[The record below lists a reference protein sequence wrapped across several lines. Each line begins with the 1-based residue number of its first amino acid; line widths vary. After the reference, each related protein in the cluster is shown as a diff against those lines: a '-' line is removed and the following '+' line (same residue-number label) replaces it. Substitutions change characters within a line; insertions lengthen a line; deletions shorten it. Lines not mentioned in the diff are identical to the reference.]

1 MDVWKGVI
9 IEESL
14 ENKEILEDVEVM
26 SQKTSKL
33 ESEEGKG
40 TFHFDK
46 VNVSDLVIEKVV
58 RKAKKGIKQGWYMH
72 LCKQDVM
79 IVIFKDK
86 SFRYIKGDKEG
97 MKEIRSYG
105 TSVGINE
112 AQLPDERL
120 IKAQVGE
127 RVLSIPQNRDYEA
140 GMRAAGGSRPGE
152 NGSGGGP
159 VNLSISIDARGA
171 QKGIDWK
178 KITKNEIAPQ
188 IQKLIK
194 LNRVRT

>member
-26 SQKTSKL
+26 SQKASKL

-46 VNVSDLVIEKVV
+46 VSVSDLVIEKVV

-79 IVIFKDK
+79 IVIYKDK

-105 TSVGINE
+105 ISIGINE

-120 IKAQVGE
+120 V
-127 RVLSIPQNRDYEA
+127 
-140 GMRAAGGSRPGE
+140 E
-152 NGSGGGP
+152 NPWS
-159 VNLSISIDARGA
+159 
-171 QKGIDWK
+171 
-178 KITKNEIAPQ
+178 
-188 IQKLIK
+188 
-194 LNRVRT
+194 